1 MNKMQSTKTNNV
13 VRNNVNTISGAYTLP
28 LIDKLFSARQNTSD
42 MDDVYFALAA
52 LVDTGRIPEAFHMI
66 RGLYGIAGLEYP
78 NHVEEMGKSEEI
90 MELFVA
96 EFIFDFYDI
105 IDERKLEN

>member
-1 MNKMQSTKTNNV
+1 MNKMQSRKTSNA

-28 LIDKLFSARQNTSD
+28 LIDKLFSARQNASD

-52 LVDTGRIPEAFHMI
+52 LVDTGRILEAFHMI

-78 NHVEEMGKSEEI
+78 DHVEEMGEVRRNYGI
-90 MELFVA
+90 VCGRVCL
-96 EFIFDFYDI
+96 
-105 IDERKLEN
+105 

>member
-1 MNKMQSTKTNNV
+1 MNKMQSRKTSNA

-28 LIDKLFSARQNTSD
+28 LIDKLFSARQNASD

-52 LVDTGRIPEAFHMI
+52 LVDTGRILEAFHMI

-78 NHVEEMGKSEEI
+78 DHVEEMGKSEEI

-96 EFIFDFYDI
+96 EFVFDFYDI
-105 IDERKLEN
+105 IDEKKLEK

>member
-1 MNKMQSTKTNNV
+1 MNKMQSRKTSNV

-28 LIDKLFSARQNTSD
+28 LIDKLFSARQDARD
-42 MDDVYFALAA
+42 MDDIYFALAA
-52 LVDTGRIPEAFHMI
+52 LVDTGRISEAFHMI

-78 NHVEEMGKSEEI
+78 DHVEEMGKSDEI

>member
-1 MNKMQSTKTNNV
+1 MNKMQSRKISNA
-13 VRNNVNTISGAYTLP
+13 VRNHVNTISGAYTLP
-28 LIDKLFSARQNTSD
+28 LIDKLFSARQNAED
-42 MDDVYFALAA
+42 MDDIYFAMAA
-52 LVDTGRIPEAFHMI
+52 LVDTGRIQEAFHMI

-78 NHVEEMGKSEEI
+78 DHVEKMGKSDEI

-105 IDERKLEN
+105 IDDRKLEN